1 MLVLTRKC
9 EESIIIENNIEVKI
23 LKIQGNQ
30 VHIGVNAPKNVS
42 IYRSEIYAQVKA
54 QNQSAVHP
62 ADGEDRLKTLERE
75 LGAFKKLI
83 EAKTIVK

>member
-30 VHIGVNAPKNVS
+30 VHIGVNAPKTVS

-54 QNQSAVHP
+54 QNQSAVHA

-83 EAKTIVK
+83 EGGVVK